1 VSFVSYYDIIESP
14 LGPVFIGG
22 SDAGVHRL
30 DFIDPDLDRDR
41 VTRIAALEAESG
53 ESPVQDASALAAVSA
68 QLREYFGGG
77 RTDFDL
83 MLAARGTEFQRRV
96 WRALL
101 DVRYGETASYGDIAA
116 AVGKPTAS
124 RAVGAAN
131 GCNPIS
137 VIVPCHRIVGSKGGL
152 TGYGGGIERK
162 KWLLNLEAQALRP
175 ASVV

>member
-1 VSFVSYYDIIESP
+1 MSYYDIIESP
-14 LGPVFIGG
+14 LGPVFIGA
-22 SDAGVHRL
+22 SDAGIHRL
-30 DFIDPDLDRDR
+30 DFIDAKLDRDR
-41 VTRIAALEAESG
+41 VSRIAALEAESG
-53 ESPVQDASALAAVSA
+53 ESAVQDAGALAAASA
-68 QLREYFGGG
+68 QLCEYFDGK
-77 RTDFDL
+77 RTAFDL
-83 MLAARGTEFQRRV
+83 TLAARGTDFQRRV

-101 DVRYGETASYGDIAA
+101 DVPYGETASYGEIAE

-137 VIVPCHRIVGSKGGL
+137 VIVPCHRIVGSKGAL

-175 ASVV
+175 AHVA